1 MILKLRL
8 SLLIITLSTLFYS
21 CQKEYSLEGT
31 AVGGTAAFTFI
42 GTAGAC
48 TNAVIA
54 GTYQVGTALG
64 AANVVTI
71 AVNVTTPGTYTATTA
86 VVNGISFTGSGSFS
100 ATGAQTISLTGSG
113 IPLAQG
119 TFSFT
124 PGTNGCSFPIIV
136 SSGGGGSGPA
146 VYTLNGAPGNCTSFV
161 SGGTYTAG
169 TPLGATNIA
178 TVSVN
183 VTTAGTYTITS
194 NTVNGVT
201 FSATGSFTTTGTQL
215 IQLTGS
221 GTPLVAGSFNYT
233 PGTNGCIFS
242 ITVSGAAAAAVFTY
256 GGAPGTCTNAS
267 PTGTYTAGT
276 ALTALNTVLVNVNVT
291 TIGTYTISTPVVNGI
306 SFTGSGSF
314 TATGSQN
321 VLLTGTGTPTAG
333 GVSNYI
339 PTNGCSFPITVLAI
353 TDFFRCTIDGVA
365 RTFNDAVS
373 ADKIAA
379 DTLEISGY
387 ETPAATSPAFII
399 RITKPGAITTGIY
412 DRLSQTAPSTTFS
425 LALYNDGVSNIN
437 WITALSSQTGAFSV
451 TVTSYTI
458 TPNRITGTFTG
469 TLYDN
474 NGLGTGTKA
483 ITLGSFSLPYQ

>member
-21 CQKEYSLEGT
+21 CQKEYSLEGA
-31 AVGGTAAFTFI
+31 AVGGTAVFTFI
-42 GTAGAC
+42 GTPGAC
-48 TNAVIA
+48 TNALIA

-64 AANVVTI
+64 ATNVVTI
-71 AVNVTTPGTYTATTA
+71 AVNVTTAGTYTATTA

-100 ATGAQTISLTGSG
+100 ATGAQTITLTGSG
-113 IPLAQG
+113 IPFAQG

-146 VYTLNGAPGNCTSFV
+146 VYILNGAPGNCTSFV

-169 TPLGATNIA
+169 TLLGATNIA

-183 VTTAGTYTITS
+183 VTTPGTYTITT

-215 IQLTGS
+215 VQLTGS
-221 GTPLVAGSFNYT
+221 GTPLAAGSFSYT

-242 ITVSGAAAAAVFTY
+242 ITVAGAAATAVFTY
-256 GGAPGTCTNAS
+256 GGAPGTCTSAS
-267 PTGTYTAGT
+267 AAGTYTAGT
-276 ALTALNTVLVNVNVT
+276 ALTALNTVIINVNVT

-333 GVSNYI
+333 GVFNYT
-339 PTNGCSFPITVLAI
+339 PTNGCSFPITVLAV
-353 TDFFRCTIDGVA
+353 TDFLRCTIDGVA

-373 ADKIAA
+373 ADKIA
-379 DTLEISGY
+379 DTIDISGY
-387 ETPAATSPAFII
+387 ETPAATSPAFAL
-399 RITKPGAITTGIY
+399 RITKPGGITPGIY
-412 DRLSQTAPSTTFS
+412 NRFSQQAPSTTYS
-425 LALYNDGVSNIN
+425 GALYNDGVSNIN
-437 WITALSSQTGAFSV
+437 WITALSTQTGAFSV

-483 ITLGSFSLPYQ
+483 ITNGSFSLPYQ